1 MFTTQKKI
9 YKWGVPDGLRG
20 VFGGRGSNHEQTDPS
35 VPEATVESSAELET
49 KARSLHA
56 EFAIIAADVLK
67 EVDPPVSGLRPLQ
80 EVNPSGDHQAA
91 GRIAN
96 ETMLEIKAAVNGKT
110 VDAVQVESWE
120 SKLTQAKMLM
130 ERNR

>member
-9 YKWGVPDGLRG
+9 YKWGEGLRG
-20 VFGGRGSNHEQTDPS
+20 FLSGRGGNSENMDAS
-35 VPEATVESSAELET
+35 VPGATVESSAELEA
-49 KARSLHA
+49 KARGLYA

-67 EVDPPVSGLRPLQ
+67 EVDPPVHGLRPLQ

-110 VDAVQVESWE
+110 VDAAQVELWDAN
-120 SKLTQAKMLM
+120 LTQAKMLM